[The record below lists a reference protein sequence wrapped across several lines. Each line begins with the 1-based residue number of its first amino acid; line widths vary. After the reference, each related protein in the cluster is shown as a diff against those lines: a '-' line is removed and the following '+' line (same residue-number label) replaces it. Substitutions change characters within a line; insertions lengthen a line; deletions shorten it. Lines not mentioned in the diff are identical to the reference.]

1 MNEQSQGVEGFS
13 STVGQSQGH
22 KCNATYNR
30 GTLCRGRPGIYS
42 CLPDKQETFLSVE
55 IPWHLFLLSLTAAA
69 RMAAKVFEERAGRME
84 GKGDF

>member
-1 MNEQSQGVEGFS
+1 MQRTTGAPCAGEDLG
-13 STVGQSQGH
+13 
-22 KCNATYNR
+22 
-30 GTLCRGRPGIYS
+30 YS

-69 RMAAKVFEERAGRME
+69 RMAANVFEERARRME